1 VKANSTPV
9 KKPPTETQEEY
20 RQRIME
26 RVCDLLTEGQTL
38 RRICDSVE
46 GMPKASTICLWLSE
60 SKELAEQYARARDI
74 QADRF
79 ADEIIDIADTE
90 PDPQVARVRIDAR
103 KWHASKT
110 APKKYGDRITQE
122 HTGEGGGPV
131 VITSRELSDAEL
143 MDIIGK
149 NGK

>member
-46 GMPKASTICLWLSE
+46 GMPKPSTICLWLSE

-131 VITSRELSDAEL
+131 QTITRIELVPLGDDPS
-143 MDIIGK
+143 
-149 NGK
+149 

>member
-9 KKPPTETQEEY
+9 KKPPTETHEEY

-122 HTGEGGGPV
+122 HTGEGGGPLVIEV
-131 VITSRELSDAEL
+131 VKF
-143 MDIIGK
+143 GK
-149 NGK
+149 NTATS